1 MRAIGQLPDETS
13 AKLFG
18 DYLVVEGVP
27 NNIESGDHG
36 LWAVWVHEDDQ
47 LARALELLEEFRRN
61 PVDPKYRRVAP
72 TARELREKEEQAQ
85 EAWSK
90 RVHDRSTITRTWSGH
105 VGWLTATLAA
115 LCVAVA
121 AAKYLQG
128 EDNPIVR
135 SLYITELLRDGDAY
149 RYVRGLPEIHHGQ
162 LWRLITPIFLH
173 FGLGHILFNMLWL
186 LDLGGKI
193 EAREGAGRLAIMIGV
208 MAAVSNLGQYGWA
221 GPDFGGMSGVVYGL
235 FGYVW
240 LRGKFDPHYG
250 LVLDPVSVVLMM
262 VWFFACMTGFVGPI
276 ANVAHAGGLGVGL
289 LWGYLAARLNQ
300 DS

>member
-115 LCVAVA
+115 TVAWEI
-121 AAKYLQG
+121 L
-128 EDNPIVR
+128 
-135 SLYITELLRDGDAY
+135 SLIAVGM
-149 RYVRGLPEIHHGQ
+149 PES
-162 LWRLITPIFLH
+162 
-173 FGLGHILFNMLWL
+173 
-186 LDLGGKI
+186 
-193 EAREGAGRLAIMIGV
+193 GA
-208 MAAVSNLGQYGWA
+208 
-221 GPDFGGMSGVVYGL
+221 
-235 FGYVW
+235 
-240 LRGKFDPHYG
+240 
-250 LVLDPVSVVLMM
+250 
-262 VWFFACMTGFVGPI
+262 
-276 ANVAHAGGLGVGL
+276 
-289 LWGYLAARLNQ
+289 
-300 DS
+300 